1 MHRSTRSG
9 STRPALAA
17 LAALVVTAASI
28 APAGA
33 RSSESAPR
41 ADDPPLVIAPA
52 PLPAFY
58 EVPTPLPPGEPGDVI
73 RSEVVPAPGLEGTLL
88 RVMYHSRS
96 VQGADIA
103 VTGLVAV
110 PRTPAPPGGYP
121 VMAWAHGTTGI
132 ADECTPSL
140 DGPGAVDFAN
150 PMLERGWVVTATD
163 YEGLGTPGRHPY
175 IVGDSEGRGVIDSV
189 RAARDLPQADAS
201 SEYVVWGHSQGGH
214 AAMFALHIA
223 ESWAPELDLRGV
235 VAGAPPSQLDLVY
248 DYLKT
253 SPFRY
258 YLLMV
263 GAAINAAYGDVA
275 APLADIM
282 NPQGVEKLD
291 LVDQGCTGFLA
302 EQAGDLSVEDLMALQ
317 PDGTYNPFS
326 NPTWNPLIAAQDPKD
341 FDAPADAPLL
351 IIHGGDDE
359 QIPTVS
365 SEILAGQLCTTGQQL
380 ERWVYPGTSHS
391 GVIAP
396 SYDDMVSWMAERFSG
411 TAPTPEATTTSAD
424 ESDRALC
431 VDGELVDP
439 DTPVTSPD
447 TTDPGSSG
455 SGTGS
460 GAVAATPVAGR
471 PAYTG

>member
-1 MHRSTRSG
+1 MHRSTRLSV
-9 STRPALAA
+9 AA
-17 LAALVVTAASI
+17 LAALLVAASAI

-33 RSSESAPR
+33 RSSEAGPR
-41 ADDPPLVIAPA
+41 ADDPPLVISPA

-58 EVPTPLPPGEPGDVI
+58 DVPSPLPPGEPGDVI
-73 RSEVVPAPGLEGTLL
+73 RSEVVPAPGLNGTLL

-103 VTGLVAV
+103 VTGLIAV
-110 PRTPAPPGGYP
+110 PRTAAPAGGHP

-132 ADECTPSL
+132 ADECAPSL
-140 DGPGAVDFAN
+140 DSAGAIDFAN
-150 PMLERGWVVTATD
+150 PMLDRGWVVTATD
-163 YEGLGTPGRHPY
+163 FEGLATPGRHPY

-189 RAARDLPQADAS
+189 RAARNLPDADAS

-223 ESWAPELDLRGV
+223 ERWAPELDLRGV

-253 SPFRY
+253 SPYRY

-263 GAAINAAYGDVA
+263 AAAINAAYGDAA
-275 APLADIM
+275 APLTDVL
-282 NPQGVEKLD
+282 NPQGIEKLG
-291 LVDQGCTGFLA
+291 LVDQGCTGFLR
-302 EQAGDLSVEDLMALQ
+302 EQTGDLSVEDLMVQQ

-326 NPTWNPLIAAQDPKD
+326 NPTWGPLIAAQDPQN
-341 FDAPADAPLL
+341 FEAAADAPLL

-365 SEILAGQLCTTGQQL
+365 SEILAGQLCRVGQDL
-380 ERWVYPGTSHS
+380 ERWVYPGASHA

-396 SYDDMVSWMAERFSG
+396 SFADMLTWMADRFSG
-411 TAPTPEATTTSAD
+411 TAPTPEATAAGTSAA
-424 ESDRALC
+424 ESDRAIC
-431 VDGELVDP
+431 VDGKLEAP
-439 DTPVTSPD
+439 DTPVSSPD
-447 TTDPGSSG
+447 TTVPGSSG
-455 SGTGS
+455 SGGG
-460 GAVAATPVAGR
+460 GAVPATPVAGR